1 MTLLHKN
8 AITIVTPNLAWKL
21 SFHNNICCDPSL
33 IPSMEI
39 IRLNFSPHPNR
50 RSSTYNQYPCYENT
64 STIKYYFRPKPE
76 KKKIKPIEKPVVDPR
91 KLSEPYTPKPIIRKL
106 PQRKLSDTISLPLH
120 PTYEYLHIMLL
131 QNYNGV
137 NLVKKQ
143 SPKRVANRWAECRD

>member
-1 MTLLHKN
+1 MLLLLVPQTWH
-8 AITIVTPNLAWKL
+8 
-21 SFHNNICCDPSL
+21 HNNICCDPSL

-120 PTYEYLHIMLL
+120 PTYEYLHIMFFVRSFDSIFFISDLGFSL
-131 QNYNGV
+131 GF
-137 NLVKKQ
+137 
-143 SPKRVANRWAECRD
+143 SGFPIF